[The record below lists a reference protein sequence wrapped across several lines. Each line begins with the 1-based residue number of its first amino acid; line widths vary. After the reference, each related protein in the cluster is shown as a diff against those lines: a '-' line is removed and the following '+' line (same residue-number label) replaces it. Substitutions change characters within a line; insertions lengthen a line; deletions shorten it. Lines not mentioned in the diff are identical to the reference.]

1 METNHLLTEKLCLIL
16 AVWFLY
22 LALVTRAV
30 RTWHFAQ
37 KILSEVLQR
46 IVTLGY
52 MLGVLHLCREP
63 WRRLVKRTPWTLDK
77 VWGCQKRKWVTNFQ
91 KESQI
96 LSLSVGVWKQR
107 ICGGSFEQ
115 TMPGNLSVESPRGSG
130 GSTTIILWK
139 QDQDSHDYRIEQ
151 ILIRNRFNHTGH
163 AFQIVW
169 DPLALKMA
177 QDKV

>member
-1 METNHLLTEKLCLIL
+1 MTNIIFWFCMFSTGNLSSKNVTLC
-16 AVWFLY
+16 
-22 LALVTRAV
+22 T
-30 RTWHFAQ
+30 
-37 KILSEVLQR
+37 KILSRVLQS

-52 MLGVLHLCREP
+52 MPVVEGRGVLHLCGGA

-77 VWGCQKRKWVTNFQ
+77 VWGCQKRKLVTNFQ

-115 TMPGNLSVESPRGSG
+115 TMPGNLLVESPRGSG

-139 QDQDSHDYRIEQ
+139 QDQDSHDYRIKQ

-177 QDKV
+177 QYKV